1 MGFMVDWL
9 IKAGLSQSLSITIVE
24 WTQLIVVLAIGLLLN
39 FVAKKIILHVVQ
51 RVIKR
56 SKTTWDDALLK
67 RRVFHRLSHLAPAIL
82 FYLAAPM
89 VFFASTTAQNN
100 MRLAATIYIIATALL
115 VLDAFLNSVVDV
127 SRRYSFF
134 KKTPIKGF
142 IQVIKI
148 ILAILGGI
156 MVLGMITDKDPT
168 KIIAG
173 LGAMTAVLLLIFK
186 DAILGLVA
194 GIQLS
199 ANNMVHIGDWIAM
212 PKYGADGD
220 VIDISLTTVKVQN
233 WDKTIS
239 TIPAYSLI
247 SDSFVN
253 WRGMS
258 ESGGRRIKR
267 SVNLDMT
274 SVRFCDEAMLDKFRK
289 IQYISDYIND
299 KKREIDEH
307 NKAANVDDS
316 QLVNGRRM
324 TNVGTFRAYVIA
336 YLKHHPKIHKE
347 MTFLVRQL
355 APNAEGLPIQIYV
368 FSNDQVWANYEA
380 IQADI
385 FDHVLAVM
393 PEFGLRVF
401 QNPTGADFRTL
412 SAPGR

>member
-1 MGFMVDWL
+1 MYIMIDWL
-9 IKAGLSQSLSITIVE
+9 VKAGLSENLSAAITQ
-24 WTQLIVVLAIGLLLN
+24 WTLFLAVLVIGWLLN
-39 FVAKKIILHVVQ
+39 FIAQKFILHVVQ
-51 RVIKR
+51 RMIKR

-82 FYLAAPM
+82 FYLAAPT
-89 VFFASTTAQNN
+89 VFFEMDAAQNN
-100 MRLAATIYIIATALL
+100 MKLAATIYIIATVLL
-115 VLDAFLNSVVDV
+115 VLDAFLNGAVDV
-127 SRRYSFF
+127 SRGYAFF
-134 KKTPIKGF
+134 KKTPIVGF
-142 IQVIKI
+142 VQVIKI
-148 ILAILGGI
+148 ILFIVGGI
-156 MVLGMITDKDPT
+156 MVLGLITDKDPT

-220 VIDISLTTVKVQN
+220 VIDITLTTVKVQN

-267 SVNLDMT
+267 SVNIDMT
-274 SVRFCDEAMLDKFRK
+274 SIRFCDEAMLEKFRT
-289 IQYISDYIND
+289 IQYITEYIND

-336 YLKHHPKIHKE
+336 YLKHHPKIHQD

-355 APNAEGLPIQIYV
+355 APTAEGLPIEIYV

-385 FDHVLAVM
+385 FDHVLAVI
-393 PEFGLRVF
+393 PEFGLQVF
-401 QNPTGADFRTL
+401 QNPTGSDFRNL
-412 SAPGR
+412 SAAGR

>member
-127 SRRYSFF
+127 SRRYRFF